1 MADVKAEI
9 EITATDKASG
19 EIEDVGKKS
28 NKAMSAVKRFGETG
42 ARAFRGFA
50 VAAVGLNQGLELMK
64 KFSEVGRAAIEMTK
78 LFRDEN
84 DPLIAQ
90 FNEASTSVQR
100 LGAQV
105 GDVLMVAFV
114 GLAKALA
121 PIIKQTGKWL
131 ESNRNLLGQKLVEYM
146 ERFAKFSL
154 VAAAKGLVLITKIT
168 SGWAMLWPTLKTG
181 VNTFF
186 AGLFEGLAKGGEGL
200 GNFLEKLGM
209 DGLAGKIRGATATIR
224 GFGEIFKDTADD
236 SAKEVGK
243 IIYEQEQLEAKV
255 SRVGQATYEAIGQ
268 IATSATGS
276 FVNASNLANQTIE
289 QRNKLL
295 EKERE
300 KTIALGEQKTKE
312 AEDDE
317 ERDRKRKSA
326 LDEFMAKVEEAEA
339 IGVNIGSTIS
349 NSFIQGYAAAEE
361 GQSRMLEGL
370 KSASASAV
378 DMALER
384 MQQEVTAAA
393 ASGAANAA
401 ASWGWA
407 GPVVA
412 SAMAAAMFGLIRGFV
427 QMGMT
432 GMAEGGLVTGG
443 VSGRDS
449 VPTMLQPGEFVLTKE
464 QTDSL
469 RRGGGGGLG
478 SQVVNIELNSTMPQS
493 RAEIKRFVRQ
503 NVVPALRDLKAQG
516 MY

>member
-9 EITATDKASG
+9 EITATDKASS
-19 EIEDVGKKS
+19 EIEGVGKKS
-28 NKAMSAVKRFGETG
+28 NKALKSVKRFAGG
-42 ARAFRGFA
+42 AARAFKGFT
-50 VAAVGLNQGLELMK
+50 VAAVGINQGLEVMK

-105 GDVLMVAFV
+105 GDVLLVAFV
-114 GLAKALA
+114 GIAKALG
-121 PIIKQTGKWL
+121 PIIQKTGAWL
-131 ESNRNLLGQKLVEYM
+131 EKNRNLLGQKLVEYM
-146 ERFAKFSL
+146 ERFAKFTL
-154 VAAAKGLVLITKIT
+154 VTAAKGLVLITKIT
-168 SGWAMLWPTLKTG
+168 SGWALLWPTLKTS

-209 DGLAGKIRGATATIR
+209 DGLAGKIRSATATVR

-236 SAKEVGK
+236 SAKKVGD
-243 IIYEQEQLEAKV
+243 IINAQEQLEAKIE
-255 SRVGQATYEAIGQ
+255 RVGKATYEAIGEV
-268 IATSATGS
+268 ATAATGS
-276 FVNASNLANQTIE
+276 FIDASNLANQTIE

-300 KTIALGEQKTKE
+300 KTIALGVQKTKE
-312 AEDDE
+312 AEDDD

-349 NSFIQGYAAAEE
+349 DSFIQGYASAEE